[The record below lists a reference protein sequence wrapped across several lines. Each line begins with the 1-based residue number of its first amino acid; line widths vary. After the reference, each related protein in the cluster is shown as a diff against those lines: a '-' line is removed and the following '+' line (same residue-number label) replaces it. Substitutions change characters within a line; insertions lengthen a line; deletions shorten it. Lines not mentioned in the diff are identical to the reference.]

1 MKIQYASDLHL
12 EFTPNFNLVK
22 SIPFEAVGDV
32 LVLAGDIGYLHERK
46 TYETRFWKW
55 ASEHYKQ
62 VLIVPG
68 NHEFYGQGDVLSR
81 GDSWSHEIRKNV
93 HYHQNKVVRIE
104 NTDFILSTLW
114 SHITPRDEYFVS
126 RGMNDF
132 R

>member
-68 NHEFYGQGDVLSR
+68 NHELVNSR
-81 GDSWSHEIRKNV
+81 EMDREPLPLQPSV
-93 HYHQNKVVRIE
+93 Q
-104 NTDFILSTLW
+104 
-114 SHITPRDEYFVS
+114 
-126 RGMNDF
+126 
-132 R
+132 

>member
-62 VLIVPG
+62 VLIVHNTGIDAPRLTMLFPTQYDVG
-68 NHEFYGQGDVLSR
+68 VDNNNFTPVSFYQVKAIIEKQIEEF
-81 GDSWSHEIRKNV
+81 E
-93 HYHQNKVVRIE
+93 KV
-104 NTDFILSTLW
+104 
-114 SHITPRDEYFVS
+114 
-126 RGMNDF
+126 
-132 R
+132 